1 MKRTPNVLKLWV
13 VAVAAV
19 AASALSGT
27 ASAQSLVKGSFTLPY
42 EVHFGKAVLAPG
54 AYIITMDSARGPAT
68 IRTSTGAGR
77 ALVMALAIDRARV
90 DLPTALLISQ
100 RENQHI
106 VRSFNWREGD
116 AAFVYEPFTK
126 AERRLGKIDDSVA
139 VPILMAQK

>member
-1 MKRTPNVLKLWV
+1 MKKALNVLKLWV
-13 VAVAAV
+13 VAAV

-54 AYIITMDSARGPAT
+54 SYTISMDSTRGPA
-68 IRTSTGAGR
+68 IVRTSTGSGR
-77 ALVMALAIDRARV
+77 ALVVARSV
-90 DLPTALLISQ
+90 DKSVAGQPTALLISQ
-100 RENQHI
+100 RENQRI

-116 AAFVYEPFTK
+116 MAFVYEPFTK
-126 AERRLGKIDDSVA
+126 AERKLLGQVDDSVA